1 MMQPRFDYGEA
12 VRVIRNIR
20 NDGTYPGIATGAL
33 LVRRG
38 SVGYVHHIG
47 VFLQDQIIYAV
58 HFIDE
63 RKRLVGCREQEL
75 IPAAAPWVH
84 SRFEVRDKVVARL
97 ALASNGKVLVAA
109 GAGGDVVKVLRDD
122 SEAVAY
128 HVCFGERILQV
139 AERALEEAPPGAG
152 PARTPA
158 LPGTGNDTSQF

>member
-1 MMQPRFDYGEA
+1 MQPCFDYGEA

-20 NDGTYPGIATGAL
+20 NDGTYPGMATGTL

-47 VFLQDQIIYAV
+47 LFLQDQIIYAV
-58 HFIDE
+58 HFIDDG
-63 RKRLVGCREQEL
+63 KRLVGCREQEL

-97 ALASNGKVLVAA
+97 ALAINGTVLVAA
-109 GAGGDVVKVLRDD
+109 GASGNVLRVLRDNP
-122 SEAVAY
+122 EAVVY

-139 AERALEEAPPGAG
+139 TEGALVEAPMSPI
-152 PARTPA
+152 RQTPDQ
-158 LPGTGNDTSQF
+158 PDRQEEH